1 MSRFFIGCISGT
13 SIDGLDIA
21 LVDIERKA
29 TISASNT
36 VSFPDPLR
44 DQLRQLL
51 EPGPNEV
58 FRLGLSHAR
67 LGEFIGKA
75 ILRFLKDNGV
85 DPSEIVAIGSHGQTV
100 RHHPEADPGF
110 SLQIGSGSHIAE
122 ITRIDT
128 ISDFRSRDLASN
140 GEGAPLVPSFHQTLF
155 QPCEQD
161 QVILN
166 LGGIANVTI
175 LYSNDQTPFLGFD
188 TGPGNALLDAW
199 VNDSKQ
205 LRYDADGD
213 WSASGRVSN
222 KLLEAL
228 LEDSFFALDPPKSTG
243 KEKFNLNYIEQHLG
257 VLSTIK
263 ACDVQSTLCEF
274 TAVTAA
280 NAIRRWGPE
289 SARVVVCGGG
299 RLNADLM
306 RRLGSRLND
315 YSVIRSEEIDVDGDS
330 LEAGAFAW
338 LARCFIDQVP
348 GNVPS
353 ATGAK
358 GQRVL
363 GCLYPSGPKKPR

>member
-21 LVDIERKA
+21 LVDIEHKP

-36 VSFPDPLR
+36 VSLPERLR
-44 DQLRQLL
+44 DQLRELL
-51 EPGPNEV
+51 QPGPNEV

-75 ILRFLKDNGV
+75 ILHFLKDNGV
-85 DPSEIVAIGSHGQTV
+85 DPSEIVAVGSHGQTV

-122 ITRIDT
+122 ITGIDT
-128 ISDFRSRDLASN
+128 IADFRSRDLALD
-140 GEGAPLVPSFHQTLF
+140 GEGAPLVPSFHRTLF
-155 QPCEQD
+155 HPCEDD

-166 LGGIANVTI
+166 IGGIANVTI
-175 LYSNDQTPFLGFD
+175 LYSNDQRPFFGFD

-205 LRYDADGD
+205 LRYDANGD
-213 WSASGRVSN
+213 WSASGRVSHE
-222 KLLEAL
+222 LLEAL
-228 LEDSFFALDPPKSTG
+228 LEDTFFTLDPPKSTG
-243 KEKFNLNYIEQHLG
+243 KEKFNLNYIEQGLRG
-257 VLSTIK
+257 FSTMK

-280 NAIRRWGPE
+280 NAIKRWGPGA
-289 SARVVVCGGG
+289 ARVVVCGGG

-306 RRLGSRLND
+306 RRLALHLND
-315 YSVIRSEEIDVDGDS
+315 RSVIRSEEINVDGDS

-358 GQRVL
+358 GERVL
-363 GCLYPSGPKKPR
+363 GCLYPSGVKA